1 MMNPLIEHIYASGT
15 VVGKTG
21 WVHKLNSAIDKEEG
35 EFLYRTIK
43 DDPTIVKTL
52 EVGCA
57 FGLSSLYICEAIRG
71 RAGARHT
78 MIDPHQ
84 NSRWDGVGVKNLQD
98 VGVDYAELIE
108 SRSEFALPRLLES
121 GKGPY
126 DFIFI
131 DGWHTF
137 DHTLLDSFYAT
148 RLLRVG
154 GILALDD
161 ANFESVAR
169 VVEFLLSYPCYEDIG
184 RVETMR
190 PRGWKG
196 KLALT
201 LAAPFG
207 PQNWKALV
215 SRSLYRRIFQDRRTL
230 MIALRKHSEDT
241 RGCTW
246 HSDAL

>member
-1 MMNPLIEHIYASGT
+1 MNSVIEHIYASRT
-15 VVGKTG
+15 VIGKTG
-21 WVHKLNSAIDKEEG
+21 HVHELHSAIDKVEG

-43 DDPTIVKTL
+43 GDPTIAKTL

-57 FGLSSLYICEAIRG
+57 CGLSSLYICEAIRG
-71 RAGARHT
+71 RTGASHT
-78 MIDPHQ
+78 IIDPYQ
-84 NSRWDGVGVKNLQD
+84 SRDSDGIGVRNLQD
-98 VGVDYAELIE
+98 AGVDFFELIE
-108 SRSEFALPRLLES
+108 NASEFVLPGLLES

-126 DFIFI
+126 DLVFI

-148 RLLRVG
+148 RLLRLG

-161 ANFESVAR
+161 VDWESVGR
-169 VVEFLLSYPCYEDIG
+169 VVDFLLSYPCYEELG
-184 RVETMR
+184 RVARMR

-196 KLALT
+196 RLAPR
-201 LAAPFG
+201 LASLLG
-207 PQNWKALV
+207 RHQWKALV
-215 SRSLYRRIFQDRRTL
+215 SRNAYRKIFEEEYTR

-241 RGCTW
+241 RSWTW

>member
-1 MMNPLIEHIYASGT
+1 MNPFIDNIYASGN

-21 WVHKLNSAIDKEEG
+21 RVHKLTSHIGKDKG

-43 DDPTIVKTL
+43 NDPTIAKSL

-71 RAGARHT
+71 REGARHT
-78 MIDPHQ
+78 IIDPHQ
-84 NSRWDGVGVKNLQD
+84 NTDWDGAGIRNLQE

-108 SRSEFALPRLLES
+108 SGSEFALPRILES
-121 GKGPY
+121 GRGPY

-161 ANFESVAR
+161 ADWDSVGR
-169 VVEFLLSYPCYEDIG
+169 VIDFLLSYPCYEDIG
-184 RVETMR
+184 RVTRMR

-201 LAAPFG
+201 LASPFG
-207 PQNWKALV
+207 RQKWKALV
-215 SRSLYRRIFQDRRTL
+215 SHKLYRRIFDDQQTR
-230 MIALRKHSEDT
+230 MIALRKNSEDT
-241 RGCTW
+241 RSWTW